1 MTTNFLTPLFVAVFG
16 SGMGKNP
23 GSGINIPDPQHWCVQ
38 VNLNTLFKENIFNS
52 SSKVIFLFVFPFWR
66 RINSRVQVG
75 NISRYTDGK
84 SDPGAAGR
92 SNRPDTAGFLLIY
105 AVDNCTYKREGRA
118 RPGAASQKKY
128 KQEDK
133 IMSSLLLLP
142 SCLSIFTVEKNNV
155 FQAFC
160 RDVAVLRMG
169 KLSILAGLCSVYP
182 SFPSSE
188 G

>member
-1 MTTNFLTPLFVAVFG
+1 
-16 SGMGKNP
+16 
-23 GSGINIPDPQHWCVQ
+23 
-38 VNLNTLFKENIFNS
+38 
-52 SSKVIFLFVFPFWR
+52 
-66 RINSRVQVG
+66 VQVG
-75 NISRYTDGK
+75 NISRYRDGK

-118 RPGAASQKKY
+118 RPGAAAQKKY
-128 KQEDK
+128 KEEDK

-142 SCLSIFTVEKNNV
+142 SCRSIFTVKKNNG